1 MTAAEYREMLAK
13 KPSKMRNIRTMVDG
27 IMFASIA
34 EANRYRE
41 LTLLMRTG
49 EVHIFVRQPRFLLQE
64 GYEKNGEWIGKLE
77 YVADF
82 LIVYSDG
89 RTVIE
94 DVKGRRTRTYI
105 DKRKLFEKRYPHL
118 KIVEVMT

>member
-1 MTAAEYREMLAK
+1 M
-13 KPSKMRNIRTMVDG
+13 
-27 IMFASIA
+27 
-34 EANRYRE
+34 
-41 LTLLMRTG
+41 LMRSG
-49 EVHIFVRQPRFLLQE
+49 EVHVFVRQPRFLLQE
-64 GYEKNGEWIGKLE
+64 GYQKSGEWIGKLE

-82 LIVYSDG
+82 LIVYADG

-118 KIVEVMT
+118 QIVEVSV